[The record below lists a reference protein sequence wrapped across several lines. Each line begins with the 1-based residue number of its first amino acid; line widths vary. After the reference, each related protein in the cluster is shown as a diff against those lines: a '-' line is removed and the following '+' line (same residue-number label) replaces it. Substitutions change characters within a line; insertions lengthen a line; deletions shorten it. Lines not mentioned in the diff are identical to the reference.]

1 MPDAPLLEVNMTH
14 EAFVDSTGELARMDR
29 YLHDL
34 AWGLLLTLTGVIWLF
49 PDSKVPP
56 GTWLFGVAAI
66 LIGVNL
72 VRRLN
77 HIRVSAL
84 SMILGVI
91 ALIAAL
97 GEAWRTD
104 LHLLPVCLIIIG
116 LSLVAK
122 PMLGKPA

>member
-1 MPDAPLLEVNMTH
+1 MTH
-14 EAFVDSTGELARMDR
+14 ETSMDFTESRARMDR
-29 YLHDL
+29 YLHDT

-49 PDSKVPP
+49 PESKVPQGP
-56 GTWLFGVAAI
+56 WLFGVAAI
-66 LIGVNL
+66 LLGINV

-77 HIRVSAL
+77 HIRVSTL

-91 ALIAAL
+91 ALIAGL
-97 GEAWRTD
+97 GEFWRTD